1 MPNSEMNSAKIKIEE
16 KKNNN
21 NYTNINE
28 KEDMLEI
35 STLITKQKSK
45 KEINF
50 KYNKFHLIL
59 SAIIIIIFYIAIK
72 NISHI
77 VIYSKER
84 SLKNNL
90 MRSFSQINTPPSSAG
105 GAPLYWKNE
114 KKLHI
119 QKVKREI
126 NYYIKDPVLEFNNKA
141 DFIKRENP
149 KISLVIPIYN
159 KEKFLIPLYKSIQ
172 NQSLK
177 DIEIIFIDDNSSD
190 NSVKVIEEFMQEDKR
205 IILIKHDA
213 NYKTFYSRNEG
224 VGVAKA
230 KYILFIDPDDLIL
243 NDILEK
249 CYETAEKNNLDI
261 LQFYSLKG
269 NYKKMKLS
277 TGHKYKSGILYQ
289 PQIKDIFYYGHT
301 RNIWDK
307 LFKRELL
314 IKADN
319 FMNEEFKK
327 ERYELYDDDALFLG
341 IIKSAQS
348 WGFLEQIGYFYNIN
362 IPDFTSKSK
371 FNKDKIDKIFRAI
384 FTLLKLYYIQSDD
397 NRKEKFLIGYRFFFN
412 KVYIYKNYIKY
423 MHKEFDLVL
432 EVLNLYINSPHIL
445 NSEKYFLQDFKAKVM
460 ERLRKVID
468 KA

>member
-1 MPNSEMNSAKIKIEE
+1 MPNSEINSAKIKIEE

-159 KEKFLIPLYKSIQ
+159 TEKFLIPLYKSIQ

-205 IILIKHDA
+205 IILIKHDT

-277 TGHKYKSGILYQ
+277 TGDKYKSGILYQ

-307 LFKRELL
+307 LFKRELFSGVRFPEGHVYEDAFPCVKLFDKAERVVLVDESLYNYRRRTGSITASVNMDMIGDCLLAHYSVSEFIRHKWSDIIPEPLYLKKHQGIVAFLILKYIKL
-314 IKADN
+314 IKSGSED
-319 FMNEEFKK
+319 KTLK
-327 ERYELYDDDALFLG
+327 RELRAQ
-341 IIKSAQS
+341 IIKTKREV
-348 WGFLEQIGYFYNIN
+348 GIKTLE
-362 IPDFTSKSK
+362 PKV
-371 FNKDKIDKIFRAI
+371 KIFYTVIKVCPALMRV
-384 FTLLKLYYIQSDD
+384 LR
-397 NRKEKFLIGYRFFFN
+397 NR
-412 KVYIYKNYIKY
+412 
-423 MHKEFDLVL
+423 
-432 EVLNLYINSPHIL
+432 
-445 NSEKYFLQDFKAKVM
+445 
-460 ERLRKVID
+460 
-468 KA
+468 

>member
-16 KKNNN
+16 TKKNN

-28 KEDMLEI
+28 KTAMLEV
-35 STLITKQKSK
+35 STPIPKPK

-50 KYNKFHLIL
+50 KYKFHLIA
-59 SAIIIIIFYIAIK
+59 SAIIIFIFYITIK
-72 NISHI
+72 NVSQI
-77 VIYSKER
+77 VIYFKER
-84 SLKNNL
+84 SLKNDL
-90 MRSFSQINTPPSSAG
+90 MKSFSQIDTPQSSEG

-114 KKLHI
+114 KELHI
-119 QKVKREI
+119 QKAKREI
-126 NYYIKDPVLEFNNKA
+126 NYYIKDPVLSFNNKK

-149 KISLVIPIYN
+149 KISLVIPVYN
-159 KEKFLIPLYKSIQ
+159 KEKFLVPLYKSIQ
-172 NQSLK
+172 SQSLK

-190 NSVKVIEEFMQEDKR
+190 NSVKLIEEFMQEDKR
-205 IILIKHDA
+205 IILIKHDT
-213 NYKTFYSRNEG
+213 NYRTFYSRNEG
-224 VGVAKA
+224 VGVAHA
-230 KYILFIDPDDLIL
+230 KYVLFIDPDDLIL

-261 LQFYSLKG
+261 LQFYFLKG
-269 NYKKMKLS
+269 NFKKMKLS

-327 ERYELYDDDALFLG
+327 ERYEVHDDDAVFLG
-341 IIKSAQS
+341 IIKSAES

-362 IPDFTSKSK
+362 IPDSTSKSK

-384 FTLLKLYYIQSDD
+384 FTIMKFYYIQSDN
-397 NRKEKFLIGYRFFFN
+397 NRKEKFLIGYRFFFS

-423 MHKEFDLVL
+423 MHKEFGLVL

-445 NSEKYFLQDFKAKVM
+445 NSEKYFLQEFKSKVM
-460 ERLRKVID
+460 ERLRKVIEE
-468 KA
+468 A

>member
-126 NYYIKDPVLEFNNKA
+126 NYYIKDPVLEFNNKT

-249 CYETAEKNNLDI
+249 CYETAEK
-261 LQFYSLKG
+261 K
-269 NYKKMKLS
+269 
-277 TGHKYKSGILYQ
+277 
-289 PQIKDIFYYGHT
+289 
-301 RNIWDK
+301 
-307 LFKRELL
+307 
-314 IKADN
+314 
-319 FMNEEFKK
+319 
-327 ERYELYDDDALFLG
+327 
-341 IIKSAQS
+341 
-348 WGFLEQIGYFYNIN
+348 
-362 IPDFTSKSK
+362 
-371 FNKDKIDKIFRAI
+371 
-384 FTLLKLYYIQSDD
+384 
-397 NRKEKFLIGYRFFFN
+397 
-412 KVYIYKNYIKY
+412 
-423 MHKEFDLVL
+423 
-432 EVLNLYINSPHIL
+432 
-445 NSEKYFLQDFKAKVM
+445 
-460 ERLRKVID
+460 
-468 KA
+468 